1 MIYKPPVTCLWPTS
15 PASPPISLHLTA
27 FAPDLADHSQ
37 FPACALVIQTSA
49 PWETL
54 SLLPVIQPN
63 LQTQPRDSFILQNVA
78 QLALALGSLPGTV
91 RPLLLEVV
99 DPSMLHASLYL
110 KESFNNIYHA
120 TLFPSVYGPEPINER
135 YLIYLY
141 IDSIEHRSRHTKEVQ
156 CKYFRW
162 Y

>member
-1 MIYKPPVTCLWPTS
+1 
-15 PASPPISLHLTA
+15 
-27 FAPDLADHSQ
+27 
-37 FPACALVIQTSA
+37 
-49 PWETL
+49 
-54 SLLPVIQPN
+54 
-63 LQTQPRDSFILQNVA
+63 
-78 QLALALGSLPGTV
+78 
-91 RPLLLEVV
+91 
-99 DPSMLHASLYL
+99 MLHASLYL